1 MNLGLPKC
9 LSSPA
14 EETKRLPM
22 EAIHSWAHNHTLTD
36 NMASYHHPLTF
47 EGLFHAKHYAKT
59 LRQNFHDLYHYPVS

>member
-1 MNLGLPKC
+1 
-9 LSSPA
+9 
-14 EETKRLPM
+14 M

-59 LRQNFHDLYHYPVS
+59 LRQSFHDLYHYPVS